1 MKIMNKDKEVFE
13 SICRTGH
20 VRREQINSLNVND
33 NRIKTYLKEG
43 YITKEYTRGQEC
55 FKLTKEGH
63 KLAENEMGI
72 ENHYKPQS
80 PNHDLGIADKYF
92 SLSYRER
99 DTFKTEKEL
108 QKEFKEYIERLRE
121 IEPKRAEELER
132 KTQEEKISTPDCSF
146 VSGGKLIAFEVIT
159 INYNKQIIQ
168 SKQEFC
174 KEMDMQYQQVRR

>member
-1 MKIMNKDKEVFE
+1 MRITRRDKEVFE
-13 SICRTGH
+13 SICRVGH
-20 VRREQINSLNVND
+20 VRREQINSLNTTD
-33 NRIKTYLKEG
+33 RRIKTYLNEG
-43 YITKEYTRGQEC
+43 YITKEYTKGQEC

-92 SLSYRER
+92 SLGYRER

-108 QKEFKEYIERLRE
+108 QKEFKEHIERLKE
-121 IEPKRAEELER
+121 VDSKRAEKLER
-132 KTQEEKISTPDCSF
+132 KLQEEKISTPDCSF
-146 VSGGKLIAFEVIT
+146 ISEGKSIAFEVIT

-174 KEMDMQYQQVRR
+174 KEMDMQYQQERR